1 MKAVIFN
8 CLRDLV
14 KDKFGPQVYKEVAL
28 KVGLEDKT
36 YLNNVDIDESKLKI
50 LIEELSKKT
59 NLSVKEIYDVFG
71 DYWVNVYSQ
80 KYFKSYYR
88 IYKNMKDLLM
98 AMDKIHVNVI
108 NTYGGSTPPRF
119 KFEDQG
125 NKLIMHYNSKR
136 NLIEL
141 LVSLIKGV
149 AKFYKEKVNINIK
162 NDKTVEIEFKQ

>member
-1 MKAVIFN
+1 
-8 CLRDLV
+8 
-14 KDKFGPQVYKEVAL
+14 
-28 KVGLEDKT
+28 
-36 YLNNVDIDESKLKI
+36 
-50 LIEELSKKT
+50 
-59 NLSVKEIYDVFG
+59 
-71 DYWVNVYSQ
+71 
-80 KYFKSYYR
+80 
-88 IYKNMKDLLM
+88 M